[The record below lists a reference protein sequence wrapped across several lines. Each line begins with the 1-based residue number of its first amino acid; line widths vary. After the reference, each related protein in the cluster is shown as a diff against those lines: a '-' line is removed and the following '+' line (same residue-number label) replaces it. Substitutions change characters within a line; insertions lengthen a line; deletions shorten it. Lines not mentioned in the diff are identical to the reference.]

1 MLIVALSLLAV
12 AAGAASL
19 ESPTSPSSTDAVL
32 SLPTYGKLQTTQ
44 YAGFV
49 NGTAD
54 GDSQLFYW
62 FAESDRGNA
71 PDVPLLLWLNGGPGA
86 SSITGLLLEKL
97 GPLSMTLNSTLVDN
111 PDRLTKN
118 YHVLIFDNPVGSGY
132 SYTTAK
138 RYVRSEYEMRTQLVH
153 ALRLFFK
160 LHPEYTTN
168 KFWVT
173 GESYAGHYVPNI
185 AWEIAVNATEIPLQG
200 VAIGNG
206 MYNMKLQYPS
216 VGPMAYSAGV
226 IDERTLTEMGTR
238 QDDCVAMIDS
248 SPATAGAYCENVTV
262 FWLYSQDGPGGQ
274 IFYYDVGIA
283 DGRYFDTLTEAMAMY
298 LNREDTK
305 AALHTQAAVDGWRQA
320 DEVGPVADNL
330 LADWTA
336 NSDDI
341 LVKLL
346 ERNLKVRLYN
356 GVRDLSSCNHLGN
369 LAVLLNLEWA
379 GKAVFKSAPFTPW
392 PSGTQVDGHMR
403 RAGLLEY
410 ATVLRTGHLVPTVV
424 PDVFAALLADFLRDD
439 SAKVEL

>member
-1 MLIVALSLLAV
+1 MGNSIMLVLAV
-12 AAGAASL
+12 TAGAASL

-330 LADWTA
+330 LADWTV